1 MPISFH
7 LGEVATQLCHFP
19 HFSTPSPHRPLIN
32 NANSKSLAKSKCK
45 SNRATMTRLI
55 SQVELRPTANPKHVL
70 VVHSPCCQSPVPCS
84 LFPFLSSLCAVNFHT
99 PLCRCPASVG
109 IIKYFALRRPRRVGI
124 KQIYLQ
130 IEQRRD
136 AKANS
141 KATRLALA
149 T

>member
-1 MPISFH
+1 MPLSS
-7 LGEVATQLCHFP
+7 ATFRLYPPYPPTQ
-19 HFSTPSPHRPLIN
+19 HRPLIN
-32 NANSKSLAKSKCK
+32 NASSKSLTKSKCK

-70 VVHSPCCQSPVPCS
+70 VVQAPCCQFPVSCS
-84 LFPFLSSLCAVNFHT
+84 LFLVPLLPLSTSLCVVNFHT
-99 PLCRCPASVG
+99 PLCRCPPSVG
-109 IIKYFALRRPRRVGI
+109 IIKYFALWRPRRVGI

-136 AKANS
+136 AKAKA
-141 KATRLALA
+141 KATCLGYV